1 MLILEQIFLLHMSQ
15 NVIINL
21 IINSIYLSV
30 FDWINLGLDKVCKI
44 YLIRPDRLLLDERFV
59 QRFHDW
65 CTDQPLMHA
74 LTFTM

>member
-30 FDWINLGLDKVCKI
+30 FDWINLGLHKICKI
-44 YLIRPDRLLLDERFV
+44 YVIRPDR
-59 QRFHDW
+59 
-65 CTDQPLMHA
+65 
-74 LTFTM
+74 FTTGRTRRATLS